1 MYSFYGGRPGNP
13 FVIVKAFGSQAQMKA
28 AFAQGPNYTEVHYD
42 EYVLINT
49 TNKNDLTNGNIYR
62 RGYDF
67 NNAET
72 HGAEYVGCIAGP
84 SGDAPQLSLATLQQV
99 HDLNDGTGR
108 FSEGTLTI
116 TNDSLIPGK
125 SGNSYNDG
133 IQWAAYSVKD
143 SNGTE
148 SIAYVGF
155 KIPYTVIDF
164 STTAVA
170 PYRNG
175 TYTDTSSTTRTDSG
189 THPFYEHWNI
199 NIPKGIKG
207 DSIKNIQVLTIS
219 EENQN
224 IIKTINEGIYEG
236 QVGQQILAYKV
247 YKYDIYQNPQPEYY
261 YYLGDYNMIQ
271 NVSVNETGDIII
283 NYTHDDATVFEKT
296 MKWINSIAL
305 DGETG
310 DFTVDYNYD
319 TDSLGNSTQ
328 YSTKLRWV
336 NGIVLQSDG
345 TVIVNYTDGDP
356 VILPQKIKWIDHT
369 EINNNGQ
376 LIIYYNN
383 NTSTTVTIPRVT
395 ELKIHTEDEFNGG
408 QGSGSQLLAYRLS
421 TFNEN
426 DDDIEI
432 GNPINYI
439 MRAAINQN
447 NEVLV
452 LYSDPQRR
460 ALSSITYDGITGW
473 TNLGTISISASLGGK
488 VDMEIPLLK
497 INTDSGL
504 SVEDDQ
510 ALYNKL
516 GSNGLNWWNEVSQT
530 PEQSSSNNNTEQSE
544 EENNGE

>member
-28 AFAQGPNYTEVHYD
+28 AFAQGPNYTDVHYD

-84 SGDAPQLSLATLQQV
+84 SGDAPQLSLATLDQV
-99 HDLNDGTGR
+99 NALNDGTGK
-108 FSEGTLTI
+108 FSQGTLTPA
-116 TNDSLIPGK
+116 NNSLVPGK

-143 SNGTE
+143 PNGTE
-148 SIAYVGF
+148 STAYVGF
-155 KIPYTVIDF
+155 KFPYSVIDF
-164 STTAVA
+164 STTAVT

-175 TYTDTSSTTRTDSG
+175 TYTDTSSATRTDSG

-207 DSIKNIQVLTIS
+207 DSIKDLQVLTIT

-224 IIKTINEGIYEG
+224 KIKTLNEGIYDQG
-236 QVGQQILAYKV
+236 QIGQQILVYKV
-247 YKYDIYQNPQPEYY
+247 YQYNINENPQPEYY

-271 NVSVNETGDIII
+271 NVSVSETGDISIY
-283 NYTHDDATVFEKT
+283 YTHDDITTFEKA
-296 MKWINSIAL
+296 MKWINSVAL

-310 DFTVDYNYD
+310 NFTVNYNYD
-319 TDSLGNSTQ
+319 TDLQGNSTQ
-328 YSTKLRWV
+328 YSSKLRWV

-345 TVIVNYTDGDP
+345 TVIINYTDGDP
-356 VILPQKIKWIDHT
+356 VTLPQKIKWIDHT

-376 LIIYYNN
+376 FVIYYNN
-383 NTSTTVTIPRVT
+383 NTSTTVNIPRVT
-395 ELKIHTEDEFNGG
+395 ELMIHTDDGGG

-426 DDDIEI
+426 DEDVEI

-439 MRAAINQN
+439 MQAAISQN
-447 NEVLV
+447 NKILV
-452 LYSDPQRR
+452 LYSDPARR
-460 ALSSITYDGITGW
+460 AQSDITYNGITGW
-473 TNLGTISISASLGGK
+473 TDIGTISVSASFGGK
-488 VDMEIPLLK
+488 VDMEIPLIK
-497 INTDSGL
+497 INTESGT
-504 SVEDDQ
+504 SMTDDA
-510 ALYNKL
+510 ALYGKIEAL
-516 GSNGLNWWNEVSQT
+516 GWQNDV
-530 PEQSSSNNNTEQSE
+530 
-544 EENNGE
+544 

>member
-49 TNKNDLTNGNIYR
+49 ANKNDLTNGNIYR

-84 SGDAPQLSLATLQQV
+84 SGDAPQLSLATLDQV
-99 HDLNDGTGR
+99 NALNDGTGK
-108 FSEGTLTI
+108 FSQGTLTPV
-116 TNDSLIPGK
+116 NNSLVPGK

-143 SNGTE
+143 PNGTE
-148 SIAYVGF
+148 STAYVGF
-155 KIPYTVIDF
+155 KFPYSVIDF
-164 STTAVA
+164 STTAVT

-175 TYTDTSSTTRTDSG
+175 TYTDTSSATRTDSG

-207 DSIKNIQVLTIS
+207 DSIKDLQVLTIN

-224 IIKTINEGIYEG
+224 KIRTFDEGIYDAG
-236 QVGQQILAYKV
+236 QIGQQILVYKV
-247 YKYDIYQNPQPEYY
+247 YKYNIDENPQPEYY

-271 NVSVNETGDIII
+271 GISVSETGDITI
-283 NYTHDDATVFEKT
+283 NYTHDESYTLQKAF
-296 MKWINSIAL
+296 KWINTITL

-319 TDSLGNSTQ
+319 TDLQGDSTQ

-356 VILPQKIKWIDHT
+356 VTLPQKIKWIDHT
-369 EINNNGQ
+369 EINSNGQ
-376 LIIYYNN
+376 FVIYYNN
-383 NTSTTVTIPRVT
+383 NTSTTVNIPRVT
-395 ELKIHTEDEFNGG
+395 ELTVHTENGTGGG
-408 QGSGSQLLAYRLS
+408 QGSGSQLLAYRLN
-421 TFNEN
+421 TFNN
-426 DDDIEI
+426 DDPDIEI
-432 GNPINYI
+432 GEPINYI
-439 MRAAINQN
+439 MQAAISQN
-447 NEVLV
+447 NKILV
-452 LYSDPQRR
+452 LYSDPARR
-460 ALSSITYDGITGW
+460 ALSDIQYNGITGW
-473 TNLGTISISASLGGK
+473 TDIGTISVSASFGGK
-488 VDMEIPLLK
+488 VDMEVPLIK
-497 INTDSGL
+497 INTESGL
-504 SVEDDQ
+504 SVADDT
-510 ALYNKL
+510 ALYEKITDL
-516 GSNGLNWWNEVSQT
+516 GWQNDV
-530 PEQSSSNNNTEQSE
+530 
-544 EENNGE
+544 